1 MKKIIVVILT
11 ILTFFATIFG
21 VELRVNPKHKEWTQN
36 AETYPIMLTVYPE
49 NTQQQNNV
57 EPLQVLY
64 LIDVSESFVGN
75 VRQET
80 INGGIELVKRLSDAD
95 YFGIILYG
103 EYSRTLLPLSAIG
116 FTGRERINTLLSEIG
131 TERRRDP
138 LAALDRVV
146 SEFSQNKG
154 RRSDG
159 KNLVM
164 SVLGSTY
171 EDGEGNSYEKKFT
184 SAMNELGV
192 QVYTIGHGDDFDEN
206 AAIMLSEKTGGRAY
220 FAGKDRA
227 DLLKNKFEMM
237 FAHITN
243 PVHTKNVDIEFTV
256 RDGIKITNFQD
267 SILSKNFI
275 PKLVLGDTVNL
286 FFELKN
292 RPKRNSDVDID
303 FDYENIIMRSNLSGT
318 ASLKINLSRG
328 NSSDFAEKSE
338 KIIKYQLF
346 YNMAQSIDEL
356 KIGDKKFRK
365 DYADGFRRMLETRLG
380 LIRNEINSRE
390 IQTFFTEMVALY
402 DMINGGT
409 ASNEFII
416 KTVKYNL
423 HYCKFPE

>member
-1 MKKIIVVILT
+1 MKNTLAAITVLI
-11 ILTFFATIFG
+11 FFTSIFA
-21 VELRVNPKHKEWTQN
+21 VELRVSSKHKEWTQN
-36 AETYPIMLTVYPE
+36 AETFPIMLTVYPE
-49 NTQQQNNV
+49 NTQQQSNV

-64 LIDVSESFVGN
+64 LIDVSENFVGN
-75 VRQET
+75 ARQET
-80 INGGIELVKRLSDAD
+80 INGGIELVKRLTDAD

-116 FTGRERINTLLSEIG
+116 FTGRERINALLSETG
-131 TERRRDP
+131 TEKGRDP
-138 LAALDRVV
+138 LAALDRAVL
-146 SEFSQNKG
+146 EFTQNKG

-159 KNLVM
+159 KTLVM
-164 SVLGSTY
+164 SVLGDTY
-171 EDGEGNSYEKKFT
+171 EDGEGNSYEKKIS

-192 QVYTIGHGDDFDEN
+192 QVYTIGYGDDFNED
-206 AAIMLSEKTGGRAY
+206 AAIAVSEKTGGRAY

-227 DLLKNKFEMM
+227 DLLKNKFETM

-243 PVHTKNVDIEFTV
+243 PAHTKNVDIEFTV

-267 SILSKNFI
+267 SILSQIFI
-275 PKLVLGDTVNL
+275 PKLVVGDTVNL
-286 FFELKN
+286 FFTLRN

-318 ASLKINLSRG
+318 ASLKVNLSRG

-338 KIIKYQLF
+338 KIIKYQLL

-365 DYADGFRRMLETRLG
+365 DYADGFRKMLETRLG
-380 LIRNEINSRE
+380 LIRNEINTRE
-390 IQTFFTEMVALY
+390 IQQFFIETVALY

-409 ASNEFII
+409 ASNEFIV